1 MTASIFSKSPLYW
14 YQDNH
19 AGRPYNYMGY
29 ALFVDL
35 NGDGYLDY
43 FNSMHGLRILNK
55 DGTIANLDGRIEMA
69 LSIPSEDGKIA
80 LESIADRIIYEDH
93 VDA

>member
-1 MTASIFSKSPLYW
+1 
-14 YQDNH
+14 
-19 AGRPYNYMGY
+19 MGS

-55 DGTIANLDGRIEMA
+55 DGTIDNLDGRIEMA

-80 LESIADRIIYEDH
+80 LESIADRIIYEDN